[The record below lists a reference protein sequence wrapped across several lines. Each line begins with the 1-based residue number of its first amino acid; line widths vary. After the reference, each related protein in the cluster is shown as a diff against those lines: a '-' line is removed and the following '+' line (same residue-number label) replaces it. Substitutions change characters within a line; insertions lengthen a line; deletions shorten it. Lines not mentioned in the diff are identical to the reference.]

1 MSVSR
6 TRIKVCGITRLEDAL
21 AAVASGV
28 DALGFVFYSKSP
40 RVVTVEQVHDIIYAL
55 PAFITTVGLFVDA
68 PTGDVT
74 KTLCRVPLNLLQF
87 HGDEDAAY
95 CEQFGVPYIKAIRVK
110 QGDDINKKIANYASA
125 AAILLD
131 TYKEDVPG
139 GTGESFDWALIPS
152 KTIKPIILAGG
163 LTPENVVQAITQTKP
178 YAVDVSGG
186 VEKQKGIKDLEKIK
200 AFVRGVQS
208 VAIS

>member
-1 MSVSR
+1 MSVNR
-6 TRIKVCGITRLEDAL
+6 TRIKICGITRLEDAQ
-21 AAVASGV
+21 AAVVAGV

-87 HGDEDAAY
+87 HGDEEAAY
-95 CEQFGVPYIKAIRVK
+95 CEQFGIPYIKAIRVK
-110 QGDDINKKIANYASA
+110 QGDDINKKIESYTSA

>member
-1 MSVSR
+1 MSR